1 MILNDLKLST
11 QCAMAAKTAQT
22 VVGQLAKSA
31 GFHYRDRHNLVRLCK
46 WYVRPHIEYS
56 TKLWMLWMAADKKI
70 LEKVQ
75 KRAVR
80 IMSGLRETEHE
91 ARMKEFGPDT
101 LEA

>member
-1 MILNDLKLST
+1 
-11 QCAMAAKTAQT
+11 
-22 VVGQLAKSA
+22 
-31 GFHYRDRHNLVRLCK
+31 
-46 WYVRPHIEYS
+46 
-56 TKLWMLWMAADKKI
+56 MAADKKI